1 MCKTKEF
8 CRHDDHLTVLSIDR
22 CQGKK
27 GAKFLASDIDFKILF
42 NGLVASRIADKKQK
56 QKNAAQHSF
65 ALWSVLWTITTISK
79 SIYSELACQK

>member
-1 MCKTKEF
+1 MGKEF

-27 GAKFLASDIDFKILF
+27 RAKFATSDIDFEILF

-65 ALWSVLWTITTISK
+65 ALWSVLWTITTF
-79 SIYSELACQK
+79 SIVNFSHI